1 MFQQNLQLC
10 TMSLTPIMTN
20 NMHLYVN
27 IDVYVFYDLCSEL
40 KRKHFCFLDG
50 FEDFFPFLYLDN
62 KTKESQMF
70 CLILISG
77 IASDTFLLL
86 YFAFLDS
93 LADPV

>member
-27 IDVYVFYDLCSEL
+27 IDVYVFCDFCSEL
-40 KRKHFCFLDG
+40 TFWHLDG

-70 CLILISG
+70 CLILISV
-77 IASDTFLLL
+77 IAPNNFL
-86 YFAFLDS
+86 YFILHS
-93 LADPV
+93 